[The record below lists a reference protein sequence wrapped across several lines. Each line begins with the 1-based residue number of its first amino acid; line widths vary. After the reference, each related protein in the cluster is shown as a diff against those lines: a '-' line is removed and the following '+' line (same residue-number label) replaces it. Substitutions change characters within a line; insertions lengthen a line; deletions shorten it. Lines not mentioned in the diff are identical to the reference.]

1 MELSS
6 IFQWKDHQI
15 NYRNAPVQTGK
26 IVKKRHA
33 KIFKDIFLTFY

>member
-26 IVKKRHA
+26 IVDKK
-33 KIFKDIFLTFY
+33 DMPIFLKIYF